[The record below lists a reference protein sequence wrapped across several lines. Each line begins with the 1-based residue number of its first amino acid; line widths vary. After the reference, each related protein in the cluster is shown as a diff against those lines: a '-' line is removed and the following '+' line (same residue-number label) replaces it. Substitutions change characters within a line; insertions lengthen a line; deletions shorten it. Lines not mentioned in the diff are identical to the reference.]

1 MGRRNI
7 YEGPGSWYAI
17 YEGCFV
23 PGKGVDRYTA
33 ASIAALI
40 LRDLRRG
47 WSYDDRGR
55 RVAMTRDLARR
66 RLIYLI
72 ALARKHSGPR
82 EMREVEEVVR
92 YAAEYGRLPPYAV
105 VLLAGSRARE
115 VAEELR
121 RMGIASRVVVLKPV
135 AARPLEA
142 GRRAI
147 LAKAVAR

>member
-1 MGRRNI
+1 MARNI
-7 YEGPGSWYAI
+7 YEGPSSWYAV

-72 ALARKHSGPR
+72 ALAKRHSGPR

-92 YAAEYGRLPPYAV
+92 YALEYGRLPPYAV

-121 RMGIASRVVVLKPV
+121 RMGIAGRITVVEPV
-135 AARPLEA
+135 AARPLGVREH
-142 GRRAI
+142 AI
-147 LAKAVAR
+147 LAEAVAR